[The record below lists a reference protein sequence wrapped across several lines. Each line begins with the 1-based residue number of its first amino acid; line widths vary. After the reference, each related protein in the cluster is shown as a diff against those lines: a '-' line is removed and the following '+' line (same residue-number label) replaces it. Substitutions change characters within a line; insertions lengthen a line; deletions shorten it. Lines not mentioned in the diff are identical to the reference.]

1 MTTDNRS
8 GGPLDIATLEVI
20 GRRATSH
27 PLVARWRFRPDGIS
41 PRVLVLELDIGQ
53 YPDEVKEARL
63 DVRWFEDGAYTV
75 QYLENRVDDVWQCRW
90 DRHPKPEAPMAHFH
104 PPPDAGVDID
114 PSMVKVSHPL
124 DVLFSVLEWPGERV
138 QQLRED

>member
-1 MTTDNRS
+1 MTTDDLS
-8 GGPLDIATLEVI
+8 GGPLDIATLEVM

-41 PRVLVLELDIGQ
+41 PRVLELEFDTGQ
-53 YPDEVKEARL
+53 YPDEVNEARL

-75 QYLENRVDDVWQCRW
+75 HYLEIRGDDVWQCRW

-104 PPPDAGVDID
+104 PPPDAGVDIE
-114 PSMVKVSHPL
+114 PSMLEESHPL
-124 DVLFSVLEWPGERV
+124 DVLFSVLAWLEERIPR
-138 QQLRED
+138 LFED